1 MTEHSAS
8 SADNPSVSGMT
19 GGCQCGHVRY
29 AFAGAPVEVTAC
41 HCRMCQ
47 KAVGGPFITLV
58 QLKPDQ
64 IAWTRGTPGKFRSS
78 SIATRLFCRDCG
90 TPLAYAD
97 DDTGALEV
105 TSGSLDEPA
114 RAVPTRATG
123 TEAMLH
129 WIGGVT
135 SLPSKTTEQNYANR
149 NKRPVVS
156 FQHPD
161 RDTPGD
167 WTPPRDA

>member
-1 MTEHSAS
+1 
-8 SADNPSVSGMT
+8 
-19 GGCQCGHVRY
+19 
-29 AFAGAPVEVTAC
+29 
-41 HCRMCQ
+41 MCQ

-58 QLKPDQ
+58 QLRPGQ
-64 IAWTRGTPGKFRSS
+64 IAWTRGTPGEFRSS
-78 SIATRLFCRDCG
+78 TVATRLFCRDCG
-90 TPLAYAD
+90 TPLAYVD

-105 TSGSLDEPA
+105 TSGSLDDPA

-123 TEAMLH
+123 TEAVLH

-135 SLPSKTTEQNYANR
+135 SLPSRTTEQNYANR

-161 RDTPGD
+161 NDTPPD
-167 WTPPRDA
+167 WTPRHAPD